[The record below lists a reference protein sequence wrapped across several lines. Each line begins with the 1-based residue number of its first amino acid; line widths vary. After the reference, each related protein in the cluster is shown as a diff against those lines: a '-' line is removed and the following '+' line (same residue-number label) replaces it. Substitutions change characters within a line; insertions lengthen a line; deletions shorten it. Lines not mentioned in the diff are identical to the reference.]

1 MFKNWHLKQLKA
13 AALFLVA
20 LTPMRNALADE
31 NDLVVID
38 PQVDEWQAM
47 VSDLG
52 DDTQVLMLKQGT
64 NPFAQIRDALAARSA
79 PVSRLHLVSHG
90 AAGELFLGGQLIDSV
105 SLPSYG
111 RDLAEMGQQLTPG
124 ADWYVYGCD
133 VAAGRDGE
141 HFLTAMS
148 DYSGLDVAASMDRTG
163 ASALGGN
170 WTLEY
175 ERGEVQPQALFSAR
189 FQQQYQAVLSHF
201 RGGSMSWRLVDADG
215 DTQLD
220 DLELTV
226 KSAWRWNSMSPPS
239 NSSLIVS
246 GTDQPLT
253 FVQTSDEVV
262 YVNGEYN
269 APGDTTPTTAD
280 YALST
285 RTFTA
290 NDIPQGQAFLIRW
303 NGGARISDLRNNA
316 DGNWNIQT
324 LVNTSNGN
332 LAPKIDLPIIYEVP
346 QLQSD
351 GVSTL
356 QSYTFP
362 VTSTDPNADKMRFR
376 LATEDELGGLAGGYV
391 NPTGF
396 TINTNTG
403 VVTWND
409 SGTLTPGLYSAGIV
423 VEDVRA
429 DGTVISKS
437 HVDFILDLQPK
448 AAVPFEV
455 SNNIPESRNVIV
467 EKGDSYNFQITGTAV
482 DVSSL
487 GTLQGTLTESST
499 VDGDFTFAPGAI
511 GTGLDPGT
519 YPITFEIYDTSDA
532 RSKSYLILNFIVP
545 DPLAPRLQNVE
556 SDTITYASTDAQL
569 VDVDSDA
576 ILTDRDNGGNPVTHL
591 NNGLLRFNV
600 SFADGEYE
608 VLGFTSEG
616 DGPGQFRRDGYE
628 IYYEGSKIADID
640 TYEDGVGNAL
650 RIQFGTVSTAT
661 VQALVRK
668 LTYNDTF
675 VLRASGRR
683 NLSLYVQDGDGLA
696 RNYSLYVDV
705 QEHPEKPATSGPVVV
720 NNHLHLRNVADN
732 VITSNDLQFADAD
745 TDPSNVTIVINS
757 TPNGIFWRL
766 GAPTVAITSFTQQ
779 EVNDGKIYYDHRTG
793 PYAPPE
799 VNLSATDGTTP
810 AGPYDSEISFTS
822 NDNSAYTL
830 DENTT
835 SVGLVPVHGESG
847 TVTYSLIPYPD
858 YNQGDLF
865 NVNPNSGALSFKVAP
880 DYENP
885 VMSGIP
891 NQYKLA
897 VQVIGSASSG
907 HVQKITVDV
916 RDVNEAPVITGTPA
930 ASVRVPASYSFTP
943 TATDPESDAISWSIA
958 NKPSWMSFD
967 TSTGALSGSPSDSDV
982 GSYTYIFIIASDGNL
997 NSHITLDID
1006 VVERNYAPVI
1016 IVEGKSTAENTP
1028 FSYTPT
1034 VADGNSGDV
1043 LTYSITNKPAWA
1055 SFNTATGEISGT
1067 PGFDDAGAYNGI
1079 QITVDDANG
1088 GVTQSDAFQ
1097 IFVTDTNRAPTIS
1110 GTPATTGSEGVAY
1123 SFVPTGFDP
1132 DGDRLA
1138 FSVLN
1143 LPPWASFDDTTG
1155 TVSGAPGFTDSGT
1168 YSNIIVGVNDLR
1180 SGVDTLP
1187 AFSIVVAEVNRA
1199 PTLSGTPAV
1208 SVAEDASYSFA
1219 PVVNDPDT
1227 DNTLT
1232 LSITNKPSWAS
1243 FNTTT
1248 GALTGKPGFE
1258 DAGTYSGIVISVVDN
1273 LGEGNSL
1280 PAFTITVTNTNRAP
1294 TITGV
1299 PATSVTE
1306 ASNYS
1311 FVPSA
1316 TELDSSDSVSGFSIT
1331 NKPAWA
1337 SFNPTTGELSGTPG
1351 YEDAGSYNGI
1361 VISVT
1366 DTVGGTSS
1374 LPAFSITVADL
1385 NREPVISALP
1395 PGQPIAEA
1403 ETYTYAATAT
1413 DADSDIL
1420 TYSIVNK
1427 PSWASFN
1434 TATGV
1439 LTGTPGYDDAGRYDG
1454 IVIEALDG
1462 KGGRAAV
1469 GPFGIQVQNTNRLP
1483 TISGTPL
1490 PTIAEGQPYSFTVSA
1505 TDPDT
1510 GARLSYRG
1518 EYLPSWLSV
1527 DPTTGTVTG
1536 TPGYEDAGT
1545 YANVAIIVEDEL
1557 GGRDTLGPFAITVT
1571 DTNRAPT
1578 IAGTAPGST
1587 DEGGSF
1593 YFTPTASDPDSDP
1606 LTFAVSNKPSW
1617 AQFNSNTGVLSGTP
1631 GYLDAGQY
1639 AGITVTVSDGR
1650 GGSAVFGPFSVDVNN
1665 LNRAPT
1671 ISGTAAPKGTEKLA
1685 YSFTP
1690 SVVDPDT
1697 DDVHTFSVTNKPA
1710 WASFNTAT
1718 GMLSGTPQDGDEG
1731 TYSGIVIS
1739 VDDGK
1744 GGSDALA
1751 PFAIQIDN
1759 DNTAPVASGIS
1770 ANIVEDQPY
1779 EVTIT
1784 AQDGEND
1791 PLTFIVVDQ
1800 PEHGTLTGTGPKFV
1814 YTPNLDYVGADQF
1827 TFRVSDG
1834 ELQSDLT
1841 TASFNVEADLDGDK
1855 IIDDLDSDVDG
1866 DGIPNAE
1873 DGSGD
1878 SDDDGIIDSRDTDSD
1893 NDGIPDSVEG
1903 AEDQDQDGIPNHQD
1917 LDSDGDNL
1925 PDALE
1930 GTVDSDEDGTPDYLD
1945 TDSDNDGISDLIE
1958 GAEDSD
1964 KDGTPDYLD
1973 SDSDNDGI
1981 SDKDEGADDIDNDGI
1996 PNYLDDDAD
2005 NDGMKDADEGTADS
2019 DGDGTPD
2026 YLDTDSDNDG
2036 ISDKDE
2042 GATDSDNDG
2051 TPDYLDTDSD
2061 NDGISDKDEGADD
2074 IDNDG
2079 IPNYRDD
2086 DSDNDGM
2093 SDKDEG
2099 SADSDNDGT
2108 PDYLDSDSDN
2118 DGISDKDE
2126 GSADSD
2132 NDGLPDYL
2140 DSDSDNDGISDKDE
2154 GSADSDN
2161 DGTPNYRDED
2171 SDGDG
2176 IPDADESQ
2184 ADSDGDN
2191 IPDFIDTDSDNDG
2204 ISDSEEGARDSDND
2218 GVSDYLDT
2226 DSDNDGIDDKDE
2238 STGDSDGDGTP
2249 DYLDTSIDED
2259 GDGIPDIIEGAGDD
2273 DGDGIPNYADID
2285 SDNDGILDNQEE
2297 GISGKD
2303 SDNDGIDDSFDVD
2316 ETGGVDLD
2324 NDGIDDGYVLRD
2336 TDEDGIPDM
2345 LDPDSD
2351 GDGIPDALEAVREPV
2366 DSDNDLID
2374 DRFDV
2379 DQTGGI
2385 DTDGN
2390 GIDDRFDAGQT
2401 GGPDADNDGIDD
2413 TTVPQAD
2420 ADHDGIPDYLDSD
2433 SDNDGIPDSV
2443 EAGNTGNDTDGDGID
2458 DQYDADFT
2466 GGADLNGDGVDD
2478 DAALRDSDGDGIP
2491 DLRDLDS
2498 DNDGFFDVD
2507 EAGYPDLDENG
2518 MVDDES
2524 LVTGPALDSDND
2536 GIPDYLDLDS
2546 NNDGIND
2553 IEGNAAHVLDEDGDG
2568 RIDNMVDSDQDGIHD
2583 LLDQQPNAFGSGSD
2597 KDHDSVP
2604 AGLDR
2609 DQDGDGI
2616 SDAVEG
2622 MGDLDN
2628 DGLAD
2633 ALDLDSDNDG
2643 LPDSLE
2649 TDRPA
2654 PTGVDTDF
2662 DGIDDAYDVDV
2673 TGGVDADGDGV
2684 DDRFQEVDTDGDGL
2698 PDYRDL
2704 DSDNDGIPDSEE
2716 QLLVPLT
2723 GMDSDSDGIDDAV
2736 DVDNTGGVDANND
2749 GVDDALV
2756 VTTDFDNDGLPDYRD
2771 TDSDNDGV
2779 LDGDENGDFNNDGIV
2794 DRLQV
2799 DNGVETGVNG
2809 GGSFGLWLLMM
2820 MGALVLVKRRASRP
2834 LLVVALL
2841 LASVAGR
2848 AAECDYSSAYR
2859 QAGCWYLGLGAGVS
2873 KLEPEPTDATSWQ
2886 VNDSSSN
2893 AVGVF
2898 AGLRLSDHLFAE
2910 LSHYDLGTATLSSV
2924 NPSITLEPEIDYSIT
2939 GLSAGYWLRNYGARL
2954 NAFVKVGLQTL
2965 DTTSTNISHQNNSTQ
2980 FTLGV
2985 GGEWL
2990 ISEKWFA
2997 RVSLDSYDK
3006 DAQAATLSVARY
3018 LGKASPKPAK
3028 AEPVAAAPADADN
3041 DGVIDADDQCPQTPE
3056 GVAVNHFGCPEISP
3070 VTVHFAFNSAVLSAE
3085 TQAQLDALAQG
3096 VAAANY
3102 DFRVKIAGHADW
3114 VGSEAFNQGLSEKR
3128 ANAVANYLSER
3139 LQLNAE
3145 KWDTRGYGEVK
3156 PVADNNSAQGR
3167 AQNRRVEITFK

>member
-1 MFKNWHLKQLKA
+1 MFKNWHLKPLKA

-52 DDTQVLMLKQGT
+52 DDTQVLMLKQGS

-239 NSSLIVS
+239 STSFVVS
-246 GTDQPLT
+246 GTAQPLT

-269 APGDTTPTTAD
+269 APGDTNPTTAD

-290 NDIPQGQAFLIRW
+290 NDIPLGTPLLIRW
-303 NGGARISDLRNNA
+303 TSGDRISELENNA
-316 DGNWNIQT
+316 DGRWNIQT

-376 LATEDELGGLAGGYV
+376 LATEDELGGAGLGYV

-396 TINTNTG
+396 TINTNSG

-423 VEDVRA
+423 VEDVQA

-519 YPITFEIYDTSDA
+519 YPITFEIYDTTDA

-556 SDTITYASTDAQL
+556 SDTITYASTDPQL

-576 ILTDRDNGGNPVTHL
+576 ILTDRDNSGNPITHL

-608 VLGFTSEG
+608 VLDFASEG

-745 TDPSNVTIVINS
+745 TDPNNITIVINS
-757 TPNGIFWRL
+757 APNGIFWRL
-766 GAPTVAITSFTQQ
+766 GAPAVAITSFTQQ

-793 PYAPPE
+793 PYTPPE

-835 SVGLVPVHGESG
+835 SVGLVPAGGESG
-847 TVTYSLIPYPD
+847 TVTYSLTPYPD

-885 VMSGIP
+885 VMSVRP

-897 VQVIGSASSG
+897 VNVIGSTSSG

-916 RDVNEAPVITGTPA
+916 RDVNEAPMISGTPA
-930 ASVRVPASYSFTP
+930 TSVRVPASYGFTP

-967 TSTGALSGSPSDSDV
+967 TSTGALTGSPSNSDV
-982 GSYTYIFIIASDGNL
+982 GTDTGIVITASDGSL
-997 NSHITLDID
+997 SSSVPFDIV

-1132 DGDRLA
+1132 DGDRLT

-1143 LPPWASFDDTTG
+1143 LPSWASFDDTTG
-1155 TVSGAPGFTDSGT
+1155 TVSGTPGFADSGT

-1180 SGVDTLP
+1180 GGVDTLP

-1199 PTLSGTPAV
+1199 PTLSGTPAA
-1208 SVAEDASYSFA
+1208 SVAEDASYSFV

-1248 GALTGKPGFE
+1248 GALTGTPGFE

-1280 PAFTITVTNTNRAP
+1280 PAFAITVTNTNRAP

-1316 TELDSSDSVSGFSIT
+1316 TEPDSSDSVSGFSIT

-1337 SFNPTTGELSGTPG
+1337 SFNPMTGELSGTPG
-1351 YEDAGSYNGI
+1351 YDDAGSYNGI

-1385 NREPVISALP
+1385 NREPVINALP
-1395 PGQPIAEA
+1395 PSQPIAEA
-1403 ETYTYAATAT
+1403 ETFTYAATAT

-1420 TYSIVNK
+1420 TYSVVNK

-1469 GPFGIQVQNTNRLP
+1469 GPFT
-1483 TISGTPL
+1483 
-1490 PTIAEGQPYSFTVSA
+1490 
-1505 TDPDT
+1505 
-1510 GARLSYRG
+1510 
-1518 EYLPSWLSV
+1518 
-1527 DPTTGTVTG
+1527 
-1536 TPGYEDAGT
+1536 
-1545 YANVAIIVEDEL
+1545 
-1557 GGRDTLGPFAITVT
+1557 ITVT
-1571 DTNRAPT
+1571 DVNRAPT
-1578 IAGTAPGST
+1578 IVGSAPAAV
-1587 DEGGSF
+1587 DETSLF
-1593 YFTPTASDPDSDP
+1593 QFTPTASDPDGDP
-1606 LTFAVSNKPSW
+1606 VTFAVGNKPSW
-1617 AQFNSNTGVLSGTP
+1617 AQFNTNTGVLSGTP
-1631 GYLDAGQY
+1631 GYQDAGQY

-1650 GGSAVFGPFSVDVNN
+1650 GGSAVFGPFSVDVTNV
-1665 LNRAPT
+1665 NRAPT
-1671 ISGTAAPKGTEKLA
+1671 ISGVAAPNGTENLA

-1690 SVVDPDT
+1690 SVLDPDT
-1697 DDVHTFSVTNKPA
+1697 DDVHTFSVSNKPA

-1751 PFAIQIDN
+1751 PFAIQIAN
-1759 DNTAPVASGIS
+1759 DNTAPVASGIN

-1827 TFRVSDG
+1827 SFRVSDG

-1841 TASFNVEADLDGDK
+1841 IASFNVEADLDGDK
-1855 IIDDLDSDVDG
+1855 IIDDVDPDVDG

-1878 SDDDGIIDSRDTDSD
+1878 TDDDGIIDSRDTDSD
-1893 NDGIPDSVEG
+1893 NDGIPDSLEG
-1903 AEDQDQDGIPNHQD
+1903 AEDQDQDGTPNHRD

-1958 GAEDSD
+1958 GAEDTD
-1964 KDGTPDYLD
+1964 KDGTSDYLD
-1973 SDSDNDGI
+1973 TDSDNDGI
-1981 SDKDEGADDIDNDGI
+1981 SDADEGADDVDQDGT
-1996 PNYLDDDAD
+1996 PNYQDL
-2005 NDGMKDADEGTADS
+2005 DS
-2019 DGDGTPD
+2019 DGDGLSDADEGSVDSDGDKTPD

-2036 ISDKDE
+2036 ISDV
-2042 GATDSDNDG
+2042 
-2051 TPDYLDTDSD
+2051 
-2061 NDGISDKDEGADD
+2061 DEGADD
-2074 IDNDG
+2074 
-2079 IPNYRDD
+2079 
-2086 DSDNDGM
+2086 
-2093 SDKDEG
+2093 
-2099 SADSDNDGT
+2099 A
-2108 PDYLDSDSDN
+2108 
-2118 DGISDKDE
+2118 
-2126 GSADSD
+2126 
-2132 NDGLPDYL
+2132 
-2140 DSDSDNDGISDKDE
+2140 
-2154 GSADSDN
+2154 DN
-2161 DGTPNYRDED
+2161 DGTPNYLDLD

-2176 IPDADESQ
+2176 LPDADEHNI
-2184 ADSDGDN
+2184 DSDGDST
-2191 IPDFIDTDSDNDG
+2191 PDYIDTDSDNDG
-2204 ISDSEEGARDSDND
+2204 ISDSDEGARDSDND

-2259 GDGIPDIIEGAGDD
+2259 GDGIPDIIEGTGDD

-2413 TTVPQAD
+2413 TTVPLAD

-2568 RIDNMVDSDQDGIHD
+2568 RIDNMIDSDQDGIHD

-2604 AGLDR
+2604 AALDR

-2654 PTGVDTDF
+2654 PTGVDSDF

-2673 TGGVDADGDGV
+2673 TNGVDADGDGV

-2756 VTTDFDNDGLPDYRD
+2756 VTTDFDNDGLADYRD

-2779 LDGDENGDFNNDGIV
+2779 LDGDENGDFNNDGII

-3028 AEPVAAAPADADN
+3028 AEPVAMAPADADN

-3056 GVAVNHFGCPEISP
+3056 GVAVNHFGCPEIAP
-3070 VTVHFAFNSAVLSAE
+3070 VIVHFAFNSAALSTE
-3085 TQAQLDALAQG
+3085 TQAQLDALAQR
-3096 VAAANY
+3096 VTAAKY

-3128 ANAVANYLSER
+3128 ANTVANYLSER